1 MGPKAADMKPA
12 DPEMREFKFGE
23 GSVACN
29 PVDGSIER
37 IEHPLHPEMNFLLGA
52 DQAEWH
58 HPPFNWGKGFLIT
71 DQGSGRWDHPR
82 LLSVLSNGADAD
94 YAPIPNVPLKVR
106 RRFDDRWTE
115 RYCLTNKTDATI
127 AIRSFAISIPFRD
140 IYPSARECLKSACH
154 VHLWAGGAFSYV
166 WVTAMNGRGP
176 GLGLV
181 VDKGELWSYSVESRT
196 QWLSSNARGHL
207 YLHVTDAARAPHAMG
222 GQPEIAV
229 APDHAYELAWT
240 LGWYDDFAAFERA
253 ALRPPVSAP
262 VLTALV
268 GEPIAIMS
276 SAQEPVTLR
285 SDDGISIV
293 SSAPGGFAARSDEPG
308 VKHIDVVRG
317 AARSRIAVLFHRP
330 VRQIVEQRI
339 DFIIRHQRASE
350 RGPDR
355 SGAFLPYDNESGLT
369 MNGGDWRDWS
379 DCRERLA
386 MPILLQTARLR
397 GWGDAGKIDASLLEY
412 DRFFRANIVDA
423 KGNVAEDSYHR
434 HPDRLY
440 NFPWAAAY
448 VLNRYR
454 LIKERGDL
462 LLAAAIFDRYY
473 ERGGTRFLA
482 FVAETITDI
491 IAECEAAGEGKIAG
505 RLRGRLIDHADY
517 FIGLGTDLPKHEVHY
532 EQSVV
537 APLVQLLEAAYCIQP
552 DTRYAAALKERIPW
566 LLAFAGCQPHVRLRH
581 IPIRHWDGYWFGR
594 NRQWGDTMPHY
605 WSVLS
610 AAALLDWPAALAGP
624 KDRVSMA
631 RAILDANLA
640 HFREDGS
647 ATCAFV
653 YPSCVNGNPGYH
665 EDPLANDQDWALVY
679 YLRYEGLLKGETE

>member
-1 MGPKAADMKPA
+1 MGPKATCMKPA
-12 DPEMREFKFGE
+12 DPEMREYRFDE
-23 GSVACN
+23 GTVACN
-29 PVDGSIER
+29 PIDGSIER
-37 IEHPLHPEMNFLLGA
+37 IEHPLHPDMNFLLGA

-82 LLSVLSNGADAD
+82 LLSMLSDGLDAD
-94 YAPIPNVPLKVR
+94 YEPIPNVSLKVR
-106 RRFDDRWTE
+106 RRFGDRWTE

-154 VHLWAGGAFSYV
+154 AHVWTGGAFSYA
-166 WVTAMNGRGP
+166 WATAMNGRGP

-181 VDKGELWSYSVESRT
+181 VDKGALWGYSIESRT

-207 YLHVTDAARAPHAMG
+207 YLHVTDAGRAPHAMG
-222 GQPEIAV
+222 GQPGIAI

-262 VLTALV
+262 VISALV
-268 GEPIAIMS
+268 GEPVVIKS
-276 SAQEPVTLR
+276 HAQEPVTLCAA
-285 SDDGISIV
+285 DGVSIA
-293 SSAPGGFAARSDEPG
+293 SGAPGVFAARSDSPG
-308 VKHIDVVRG
+308 VKHIDVVCG

-330 VRQIVEQRI
+330 VREIVERRI
-339 DFIIRHQRASE
+339 DYIIRHQRAAE
-350 RGPDR
+350 RGADR
-355 SGAFLPYDNESGLT
+355 SGAFLPYDHAQGLAV
-369 MNGGDWRDWS
+369 NGGDWRDWS
-379 DCRERLA
+379 DGRERLA
-386 MPILLQTARLR
+386 MPILLQMARLR
-397 GWGDAGKIDASLLEY
+397 TWGDAGKIDAALLEY
-412 DRFFRANIVDA
+412 DRFFRANIVDR

-434 HPDRLY
+434 HPGRLY

-454 LIKERGDL
+454 LHRERGDL

-482 FVAETITDI
+482 FVSEAITDI
-491 IAECEAAGEGKIAG
+491 IAECEAAGERRTAANLQGLLLG
-505 RLRGRLIDHADY
+505 HADY
-517 FIGLGTDLPKHEVHY
+517 FIGLGTELPKHEVHY

-537 APLVQLLEAAYCIQP
+537 APLVQLLEAAYRIRP
-552 DTRYAAALKERIPW
+552 DARYADALMERLPW
-566 LLAFAGCQPHVRLRH
+566 LLAFAGSQPHARLRH
-581 IPIRHWDGYWFGR
+581 IPIRHWDGYWFGK

-624 KDRVSMA
+624 KDRAAMA
-631 RAILDANLA
+631 RAILNANLA
-640 HFREDGS
+640 HFHEDGS

-653 YPSCVNGNPGYH
+653 FPGCVNGDPGYH

-679 YLRYEGLLKGETE
+679 YLRYLDALIEKS